1 MPTDIAEAGRTLADP
16 HAYAEEVRLYSAL
29 SLLRRESPVHWV
41 EAPGY
46 NPFWGVTRHADI
58 QDVERRSAVF
68 RNGPRPMLV
77 SGAMDEINRRRER
90 DDALLRPLV
99 HLDGPEHGTMRSV
112 TADWFRPQ
120 NLSRLDRT
128 VRTLARRAVDRMA
141 RIGNSCEF
149 VGQIADAYALH
160 VLLSLLGIPESEHE
174 TIFRFTPAARR
185 SLSRRARLA
194 AMDDF
199 HTYFSEL
206 AVRRR
211 GHPADDLASVIANA
225 DVAGR
230 RLTPRQTLAQYVI
243 IIAAGH
249 DTTSATLAGG
259 LHALIGHPGQLRLLR
274 DDPGLLDT
282 AVEEII
288 RWVTPVKAFM
298 RTAAEDDV
306 LRGVRIRRGESLLL
320 SYPSAN
326 RDAEVFERPDEFDV
340 RRRPNRHLSFGYG
353 VHHCLGAA
361 LARMEIRAFF
371 AELVPRLLSVELAGK
386 PELIRTTFSGGLKRL
401 PIRYSV
407 APARSR
413 QHNGKGPHGCEDR

>member
-1 MPTDIAEAGRTLADP
+1 MPTDITEAGRTLADP

-41 EAPGY
+41 DAPGY

-77 SGAMDEINRRRER
+77 SSAMDEINRRRER
-90 DDALLRPLV
+90 ADALLRPLV
-99 HLDGPEHGTMRSV
+99 HLDGAEHSTMRSV
-112 TADWFRPQ
+112 TADWFRPPR
-120 NLSRLDRT
+120 LRRLDRT

-141 RIGNSCEF
+141 RIGNSCDF
-149 VGQIADAYALH
+149 VGQVADVYALQ

-174 TIFRFTPAARR
+174 TLFRFTPAARR
-185 SLSRRARLA
+185 SLSRRDRQA

-199 HTYFSEL
+199 HAYFSEL
-206 AVRRR
+206 AARRR
-211 GHPADDLASVIANA
+211 GHAADDLASVIANA
-225 DVAGR
+225 DIAGR

-298 RTAAEDDV
+298 RTAVADDA

-340 RRRPNRHLSFGYG
+340 RRRPNKHLSFGYG

-386 PELIRTTFSGGLKRL
+386 PELIRTTFSGGLKYL
-401 PIRYSV
+401 PIRYSL
-407 APARSR
+407 APARQR
-413 QHNGKGPHGCEDR
+413 DGKGPHACADR